1 MNICGTGFS
10 YTKLRLSQQVELSKI
25 IHQETVHLLIRLTVY
40 NYDKV
45 ISLHKELICF
55 CTYKKKHNYVTT
67 NIKLISK
74 T

>member
-1 MNICGTGFS
+1 MNIWRTGFS
-10 YTKLRLSQQVELSKI
+10 YTKSRYSQQVELGKI
-25 IHQETVHLLIRLTVY
+25 IHLETVHLIRLTAH
-40 NYDKV
+40 NYHKA

-55 CTYKKKHNYVTT
+55 CTYKKKKYHYITT